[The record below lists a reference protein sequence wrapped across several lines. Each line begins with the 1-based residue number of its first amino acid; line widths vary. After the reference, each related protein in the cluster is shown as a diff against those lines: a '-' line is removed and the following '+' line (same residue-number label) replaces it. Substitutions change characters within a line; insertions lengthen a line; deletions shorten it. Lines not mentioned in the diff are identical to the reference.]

1 MKLFPRKL
9 GSLLGVVLT
18 LILLL
23 ILTGPEIHRQVNPAS
38 AVRAAPPPAWW
49 LSME

>member
-23 ILTGPEIHRQVNPAS
+23 ILTGPEIRRPISPAS
-38 AVRAAPPPAWW
+38 AVLATPPFQV
-49 LSME
+49 E